1 MLVQELIGGHDT
13 QVIGMRIG
21 ELLYTPQALEL
32 YGFNNLLLE
41 ARYSEGV
48 ASRPC
53 VPITTR
59 DGDVKCFDFSA
70 FPLIDGKRH
79 LYGGIA
85 IASDFYD
92 LAEIGRSGSDAI
104 L

>member
-1 MLVQELIGGHDT
+1 
-13 QVIGMRIG
+13 
-21 ELLYTPQALEL
+21 
-32 YGFNNLLLE
+32 LLLE

-48 ASRPC
+48 ASRSC

-59 DGDVKCFDFSA
+59 DGDVKCFDISA
-70 FPLIDGKRH
+70 FPLIDGERR
-79 LYGGIA
+79 LFGAIV

-92 LAEIGRSGSDAI
+92 LGEISGSGFDAF